1 MECKLLD
8 KEDIELMG
16 KFVDDENTDYEKE
29 NLMKF
34 LNEKKF
40 LWFLGI
46 MKKQVV
52 FIMQRMRLF
61 MYMILGRRNNRF
73 DFVEKGRKEIY
84 IRMQVEEN

>member
-34 LNEKKF
+34 LNEK
-40 LWFLGI
+40 
-46 MKKQVV
+46 
-52 FIMQRMRLF
+52 
-61 MYMILGRRNNRF
+61 NS
-73 DFVEKGRKEIY
+73 
-84 IRMQVEEN
+84 